1 MVFERGLLIMKHVK
15 YVTAFT
21 LTIPLLFGCAA
32 NYDNEARNR
41 DNNVQ
46 NVRYNTRDNNRA
58 QDIGTNPRTNQ
69 QTRMEVAEEAANR
82 VADLKEVSQA
92 NVIVTNRNAYVAV
105 MLDNQPKGEMTRAV
119 ENKISNAVKQAD
131 RNIRNV
137 YVSTNP
143 DFVDRMTDYTD
154 KLQRGEPIEGLFEEF
169 NEMVLR
175 VFPNAR

>member
-1 MVFERGLLIMKHVK
+1 MKHVK
-15 YVTAFT
+15 LVITFT
-21 LTIPLLFGCAA
+21 LTIPLVFGCAT
-32 NYDNEARNR
+32 NFNDEARNM

-46 NVRYNTRDNNRA
+46 NVRYDQRDNNRA
-58 QDIGTNPRTNQ
+58 QDITPRTNQ
-69 QTRMEVAEEAANR
+69 QTRMEIAEEAANR
-82 VADLKEVSQA
+82 VENLEGVRQA

-105 MLDNQPKGEMTRAV
+105 MLDDQPKGESTRAI

-131 RNIRNV
+131 RNIQNV
-137 YVSTNP
+137 FVSTNP
-143 DFVDRMTDYTD
+143 DFVDRMTDYTN